1 TALVWASPAEQCED
15 TVVPKLKN
23 NVHAVIGIALPFIGV
38 HDTSA
43 CENILNAED
52 LTPAPCPLEAN
63 KEYIYSNA
71 FFVHEWYPEVSL
83 TVEWSLVN
91 GDDIVICFKI
101 PAVIYKKNET
111 KKKLVASAKGLGTAS
126 SYYGSYDFESLQ
138 DRVVVE
144 PCGKKK
150 CKLPKGQNITVTL
163 KFKTNAVMK
172 TLTND
177 VSAIIIAGVPLPF
190 LGVHDTSAC
199 ANIIN
204 AEDRTPAPC
213 PLEAGKEYIYSN
225 AVFVEDWYPETDLRV
240 RWGLNDGH
248 TKVICFEIPSA
259 IVKKKPKKTA

>member
-1 TALVWASPAEQCED
+1 MNKIIYIFAIVLSGTALVWASPAEQCEGSNIEGLKDRISVDPCGKKKCRLPKGQNTTVTFRFKTD

-23 NVHAVIGIALPFIGV
+23 NVHAVIGIPLPFIGV

-111 KKKLVASAKGLGTAS
+111 KKKLVA
-126 SYYGSYDFESLQ
+126 
-138 DRVVVE
+138 
-144 PCGKKK
+144 
-150 CKLPKGQNITVTL
+150 
-163 KFKTNAVMK
+163 
-172 TLTND
+172 
-177 VSAIIIAGVPLPF
+177 
-190 LGVHDTSAC
+190 
-199 ANIIN
+199 
-204 AEDRTPAPC
+204 
-213 PLEAGKEYIYSN
+213 
-225 AVFVEDWYPETDLRV
+225 
-240 RWGLNDGH
+240 
-248 TKVICFEIPSA
+248 
-259 IVKKKPKKTA
+259 